1 MFLPVNDAAINTDVQ
16 DLRGVVL
23 TFSQT
28 VEINHTV
35 VLSSVFEDY
44 VFVFKTQ
51 QCTLTARSMASLPQP
66 YFLSF

>member
-1 MFLPVNDAAINTDVQ
+1 MFPPVNDAAINTDVQ

-23 TFSQT
+23 TFPQT
-28 VEINHTV
+28 VEINLTV

-51 QCTLTARSMASLPQP
+51 QCT
-66 YFLSF
+66 F